1 MFHMCLHIYIYVYI
15 YIYTYIYVRARTL
28 NLVERYI
35 RRSVLFD
42 SEKEQSNPKQV
53 NVLVLVVAPGIGR
66 GRVFRDT
73 YTAK

>member
-1 MFHMCLHIYIYVYI
+1 MCI

-35 RRSVLFD
+35 WRSVLFD

-53 NVLVLVVAPGIGR
+53 NVLVLVVAPGGR